1 MEKKIAFYMVPK
13 GCLVQPL
20 VKLGFEKTLIWES
33 YNLSQNP

>member
-20 VKLGFEKTLIWES
+20 GQTKVWKNPDLGIL
-33 YNLSQNP
+33 